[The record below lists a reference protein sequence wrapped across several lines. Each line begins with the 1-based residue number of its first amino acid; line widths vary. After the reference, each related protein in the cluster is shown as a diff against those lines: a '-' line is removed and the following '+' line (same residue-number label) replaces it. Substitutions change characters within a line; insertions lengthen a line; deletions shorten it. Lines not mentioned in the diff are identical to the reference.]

1 MTTRQTL
8 MEIWR
13 WVAILLVFILYF
25 ILPAEECQND
35 SLDYIDVLLSR
46 IFAPIDLHDP
56 KISPGTGMEE

>member
-13 WVAILLVFILYF
+13 WVALLLVFILYF

-46 IFAPIDLHDP
+46 IFAPIDP
-56 KISPGTGMEE
+56 S